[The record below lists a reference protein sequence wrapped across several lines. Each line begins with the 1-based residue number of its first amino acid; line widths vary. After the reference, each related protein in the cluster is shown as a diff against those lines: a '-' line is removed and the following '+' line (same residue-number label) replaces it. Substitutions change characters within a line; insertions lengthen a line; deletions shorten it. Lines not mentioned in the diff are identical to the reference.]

1 MKSSKVSK
9 VLATS
14 RLSKRVRDKI
24 RNSKQA
30 NINKPTPTG
39 PKDISENVFVSRHED
54 GSIEQYRELLDMA
67 SKKKS

>member
-24 RNSKQA
+24 KNSKHTSYEKSTQMSSE
-30 NINKPTPTG
+30 
-39 PKDISENVFVSRHED
+39 KDSENLFISKHED
-54 GSIEQYRELLDMA
+54 GSMDQYRELLDIT
-67 SKKKS
+67 SRT

>member
-30 NINKPTPTG
+30 NINKPNPTG
-39 PKDISENVFVSRHED
+39 PKDTAENVFVSRHED